1 MPDFDLKNKVKEEGK
16 FKNGIKNFDNRF
28 QVGYNKFSAGIG
40 EEQEVIEAV
49 CHHAVIGNSHEG
61 IYQFK
66 KGLELSG
73 IMELF
78 RKFPEKTFLE
88 LTFEE
93 KDVAVDAIKKV
104 LKVNRTHNFLS

>member
-1 MPDFDLKNKVKEEGK
+1 
-16 FKNGIKNFDNRF
+16 
-28 QVGYNKFSAGIG
+28 
-40 EEQEVIEAV
+40 
-49 CHHAVIGNSHEG
+49 
-61 IYQFK
+61 
-66 KGLELSG
+66 
-73 IMELF
+73 MEFF